1 MRQGDLLKTQGF
13 QLQNT
18 IIFKKKRENSKIT
31 FWTFQVI
38 SNASGQFSEYLFI
51 FGLKNTLLSD
61 SSFYTCYCLFRK
73 KNPPLVMHFPLEPF
87 HEMINKKHVRPGST
101 TEIFQ
106 QRLCVATCNLNSN
119 VFGINPEITSTT
131 KSSSATLSRVALY
144 EY

>member
-13 QLQNT
+13 QLQNA
-18 IIFKKKRENSKIT
+18 IIFKKRRENSKIT

-38 SNASGQFSEYLFI
+38 SNASGQFSDFLFI

-101 TEIFQ
+101 HRDFPVEIM
-106 QRLCVATCNLNSN
+106 RCNLQSKLQRFWHQPRNNFYYQKQFSDTIQSCS
-119 VFGINPEITSTT
+119 V
-131 KSSSATLSRVALY
+131 
-144 EY
+144 